1 MTLSGRWPKH
11 TYRLATEKHDLKWGP
26 ITNPEA
32 LAALED
38 TLKPLCGTTVDYL
51 KLPAEMGLEI
61 EPSQV
66 GTIVGTLTDLLL
78 PRIALEKGIGL
89 TKAVSFGGTLGER
102 EGYPDFQH
110 KDAGYRIE
118 LKGAFRDN
126 ANVEMKKP
134 PTPREPSAR
143 LTQKVTEKNVD
154 ADRDA
159 LLVLVYELEPR
170 ADDPSLLSPTI
181 VNLGLFPVIECV
193 RARDARMTSGGGR
206 WFGDFQT
213 PTILSAIGKK
223 NIKAG
228 VELDL
233 LNYGRKKDEGR
244 DFNEDTNFGKLK
256 RIPYRPLQ
264 EFLRDNRCQFAA
276 KGIYPEK
283 WSMPK
288 QDVELALALE
298 VAAKNA
304 AEAATEADI

>member
-1 MTLSGRWPKH
+1 MKC
-11 TYRLATEKHDLKWGP
+11 GP
-26 ITNPEA
+26 ITNPGA
-32 LAALED
+32 LAELEAAI
-38 TLKPLCGTTVDYL
+38 KPLCGTTVEYL

-110 KDAGYRIE
+110 DAGYRIE

-126 ANVEMKKP
+126 AAVKMKKP

-143 LTQKVTEKNVD
+143 LTQKVTVRNVD
-154 ADRDA
+154 AERDA

-170 ADDPSLLSPTI
+170 KDDKTLLSPTI

-193 RARDARMTSGGGR
+193 KARDARMEAGGGR

-213 PTILSAIGKK
+213 PTILSAVGKK
-223 NIKAG
+223 NMRAG
-228 VELDL
+228 AALDM

-264 EFLRDNRCQFAA
+264 EFLRDNGCQFAA
-276 KGIYPEK
+276 TGNYPEK
-283 WSMPK
+283 WSMSK
-288 QDVELALALE
+288 KDVELSLALE
-298 VAAKNA
+298 VAAKD
-304 AEAATEADI
+304 ATKPITEISV